1 MSGWAELDRL
11 LRTDPLDA
19 GCDRARELLDVYAE
33 LLRDSAPAARIHYP
47 DVAAH
52 IRSCGP
58 CAEDL
63 DGLLAALDATD

>member
-1 MSGWAELDRL
+1 MSGWADLDRL
-11 LRTDPLDA
+11 LSTDPRDA

-33 LLRDSAPAARIHYP
+33 LLRSSGDAARVHHP

-63 DGLLAALDATD
+63 DGLLAALESTD